1 MEEKRLERDFRLYHW
16 AGSAE
21 NWVQEQNGGDA
32 ALPEQRK
39 RHGDGPPFSPVRET
53 REEIWDR
60 SLDSDIPFC
69 ADRVR

>member
-32 ALPEQRK
+32 ACLSSGNGTVTDPRF
-39 RHGDGPPFSPVRET
+39 P
-53 REEIWDR
+53 
-60 SLDSDIPFC
+60 L
-69 ADRVR
+69 